1 MTSQRQRSQDWY
13 DHILPFIQEAADE
26 FYGGNLDR
34 GFRHWAFAT
43 IFAVGHDVQGN
54 DVVEYTAIDGAD
66 DFEIDGYFVPE
77 SDDDSV
83 VHLFQS
89 KHRQPGTS
97 MGPRELS
104 TFLNAPNRIL
114 NANEVAASRN
124 EETKNLHDELLKRLQ
139 MPNRQCSINL
149 VWATSGRLT
158 PAARRNAEESRS
170 RKLTVDIGGNPIE
183 VMVTLECLDLED
195 LHEQHEEQRTS
206 DEVSNCDFEFQ
217 LEPDS
222 YHQTGTGAEYRTLY
236 MTVSV
241 KQIIEVFARH
251 SYKIFR
257 LNPRGPLG
265 NKVNAAI
272 KRTLLDQIDRQ
283 RFHLL
288 NNGITAICA
297 SYRLAGENLS
307 VRDFQIING
316 CQTTVTLWD
325 ARAAVKNDPQVQVTV
340 KLTECPEHFVSRI
353 AETTNS
359 QTALRAEDFTSNEPV
374 QVRLQSQFRAM
385 SPPWFYQIKRGE
397 WGKTLGGP
405 SEKEIYRD
413 PAGGYRY
420 ITSKDVAQAVVAFAG
435 FPGEAKDSIR
445 KFLNKEVLMSVA
457 RESEIRYEH
466 IYTEHL
472 NAAQLLLPALIQRKV
487 RKKVNEDKERYEWLD
502 YARFHIIWL
511 IGEILREHYEV
522 DGNLFTQDRA
532 LRVTLSADDWFEHIY
547 NIALISIDNFVQ
559 GLHDSG
565 EFRGYRELFRTPINY
580 RQIQSNVLSA
590 IRLSQSFG
598 NPMEHLPA

>member
-1 MTSQRQRSQDWY
+1 MTSQKQRAQDWY

-54 DVVEYTAIDGAD
+54 DVVDYTAIDGAD
-66 DFEIDGYFVPE
+66 DFEIDGYFIPE

-104 TFLNAPNRIL
+104 AFLNAPNRIL

-124 EETKNLHDELLKRLQ
+124 EETKNLHDELIKRLKA
-139 MPNRQCSINL
+139 PNRQCSINL

-158 PAARRNAEESRS
+158 PVARRNAEENRS
-170 RKLTVDIGGNPIE
+170 RKIFFEVDDNPVE
-183 VMVTLECLDLED
+183 VLVTLECLDLES
-195 LHEQHEEQRTS
+195 LHKQHEEQLTS
-206 DEVSNCDFEFQ
+206 DDISSCDFDFRLDPE
-217 LEPDS
+217 S
-222 YHQTGTGAEYRTLY
+222 YHQTGTEAEYGTLY

-241 KQIIEVFARH
+241 KQIIDVFARH

-272 KRTLLDQIDRQ
+272 KQTLLDDIDRR

-288 NNGITAICA
+288 NNGITAICE
-297 SYRLAGENLS
+297 SYRLEGGNLS

-325 ARAAVKNDPQVQVTV
+325 ARAAVQNDPQVQVTV
-340 KLTECPEHFVSRI
+340 KLTECPQHFARRI

-374 QVRLQSQFRAM
+374 QVKLQGQFKEI

-397 WGKTLGGP
+397 WGKMLGGP

-413 PAGGYRY
+413 PAGGFRY
-420 ITSKDVAQAVVAFAG
+420 ITSKEVAQAVVAFAG

-445 KFLNKEVLMSVA
+445 KFLNREAILSVK
-457 RESEIRYEH
+457 RESEITYH
-466 IYTEHL
+466 QIYTEQIS
-472 NAAQLLLPALIQRKV
+472 ASQILLPAVIQRKV
-487 RKKVNEDKERYEWLD
+487 RKKVNEDKEKHEGLD

-511 IGEILREHYEV
+511 IGEILREHYSVESH
-522 DGNLFTQDRA
+522 LFSQDRA
-532 LRVTLSADDWFEHIY
+532 ERITLGADDWFEYIY
-547 NIALISIDNFVQ
+547 DIAVVAIENFVQ
-559 GLHDSG
+559 GLKDDDK
-565 EFRGYRELFRTPINY
+565 FRGYRELFRTSMNYPQFHSSVIN
-580 RQIQSNVLSA
+580 A
-590 IRLSQSFG
+590 TRLAQRFG
-598 NPMEHLPA
+598 DPMGHLPA

>member
-1 MTSQRQRSQDWY
+1 MTSQRQRAQDWY
-13 DHILPFIQEAADE
+13 DHVLPFIQEAADE

-54 DVVEYTAIDGAD
+54 DVVDYTAIDGAD
-66 DFEIDGYFVPE
+66 DFEIDGYFIPE

-104 TFLNAPNRIL
+104 AFLNAPKRIL

-124 EETKNLHDELLKRLQ
+124 EETKNLHDELIRRLKE
-139 MPNRQCSINL
+139 PNRQCSINL

-158 PAARRNAEESRS
+158 PAARRNAEENRS
-170 RKLTVDIGGNPIE
+170 GKIIFEIDGNVVE
-183 VMVTLECLDLED
+183 VLVTLECLDLES
-195 LHEQHEEQRTS
+195 LHKQHEEQLTS
-206 DEVSNCDFEFQ
+206 DDIASCDFDFR
-217 LEPDS
+217 LEPES
-222 YHQTGTGAEYRTLY
+222 YHQTGTEAEYGTLY

-241 KQIIEVFARH
+241 KQIIDVFARH

-272 KRTLLDQIDRQ
+272 KQTLLDDIERR

-288 NNGITAICA
+288 NNGITAICD
-297 SYRLAGENLS
+297 SYRLEEGNLS

-316 CQTTVTLWD
+316 CQTTITLWD
-325 ARAAVKNDPQVQVTV
+325 ARAAVQNDPQVQVTV
-340 KLTECPEHFVSRI
+340 KLTECPQHFARRI

-374 QVRLQSQFRAM
+374 QIRLQGQFKEI

-397 WGKTLGGP
+397 WGKMIGGP
-405 SEKEIYRD
+405 AEKEIYRD
-413 PAGGYRY
+413 QAGGFRN

-445 KFLNKEVLMSVA
+445 KFLNKEVLTSVA
-457 RESEIRYEH
+457 RESEINYEQ
-466 IYTEHL
+466 IYTEQTS
-472 NAAQLLLPALIQRKV
+472 AAQLLLPAVIQRKV
-487 RKKVNEDKERYEWLD
+487 RKKVNEDKEQYEWLD

-511 IGEILREHYEV
+511 IGEILREHYSVE
-522 DGNLFTQDRA
+522 GNLFPQDRA
-532 LRVTLSADDWFEHIY
+532 TRITLSADDWFEYIY
-547 NIALISIDNFVQ
+547 DIAVISIDNFVQ

-565 EFRGYRELFRTPINY
+565 EFRGYRELFRTPMNY
-580 RQIQSNVLSA
+580 RQIQSNVISA
-590 IRLSQSFG
+590 LRLSQSFG
-598 NPMEHLPA
+598 NPMKHLPA

>member
-1 MTSQRQRSQDWY
+1 MTISCRSSKK
-13 DHILPFIQEAADE
+13 LADE

-104 TFLNAPNRIL
+104 AFLNAPNRIL

-183 VMVTLECLDLED
+183 VMVTLEYLDLED

-206 DEVSNCDFEFQ
+206 DEISDCDFEFQ

-222 YHQTGTGAEYRTLY
+222 YHQTSTGTEYRTLY

-241 KQIIEVFARH
+241 KEIIEVFARH
-251 SYKIFR
+251 SYKILR
-257 LNPRGPLG
+257 LN
-265 NKVNAAI
+265 
-272 KRTLLDQIDRQ
+272 RT
-283 RFHLL
+283 
-288 NNGITAICA
+288 
-297 SYRLAGENLS
+297 
-307 VRDFQIING
+307 
-316 CQTTVTLWD
+316 W
-325 ARAAVKNDPQVQVTV
+325 P
-340 KLTECPEHFVSRI
+340 
-353 AETTNS
+353 
-359 QTALRAEDFTSNEPV
+359 
-374 QVRLQSQFRAM
+374 FR
-385 SPPWFYQIKRGE
+385 
-397 WGKTLGGP
+397 
-405 SEKEIYRD
+405 
-413 PAGGYRY
+413 
-420 ITSKDVAQAVVAFAG
+420 
-435 FPGEAKDSIR
+435 
-445 KFLNKEVLMSVA
+445 
-457 RESEIRYEH
+457 
-466 IYTEHL
+466 
-472 NAAQLLLPALIQRKV
+472 
-487 RKKVNEDKERYEWLD
+487 
-502 YARFHIIWL
+502 
-511 IGEILREHYEV
+511 
-522 DGNLFTQDRA
+522 
-532 LRVTLSADDWFEHIY
+532 
-547 NIALISIDNFVQ
+547 
-559 GLHDSG
+559 
-565 EFRGYRELFRTPINY
+565 
-580 RQIQSNVLSA
+580 
-590 IRLSQSFG
+590 
-598 NPMEHLPA
+598 